1 MRNTVLNSSREREC
15 AQSAISAISAQI
27 LEIAQFAE
35 IAEIASDNGENEKVS
50 RTPQS
55 LCDSSPINK
64 GAKSSQSS

>member
-1 MRNTVLNSSREREC
+1 MRDCNCWKVC

-35 IAEIASDNGENEKVS
+35 FAEIASDKGENGKV
-50 RTPQS
+50 RWTPQS

-64 GAKSSQSS
+64 TGEQKSSQSS